1 MKYRQLWQC
10 VLAAGVAMAAPMAA
24 AQQFK
29 GEIKHPMMVTR
40 TGPFATAST
49 GVIAGQQ
56 DYITLVNMKGGVE
69 GYKIVWEECEF
80 EYKVPRA
87 IECYD
92 RFKGQWKIVYPNSTP
107 AIFALQERV
116 TKDEVLAINLAGGRS
131 DSTDGETFPYL
142 APVVANFWAQA
153 TSTVRYLAQLEGG
166 EAKLKGK
173 KIAYIHLDNDYGRQP
188 FPMFDELAKKYG
200 FEWKSWALSW
210 PALEQS
216 AAWVDIARRYR
227 ADYVVGWLYGQSC
240 AVPYT
245 EMQKVNYPIK
255 KYIGSLWCGTED
267 DVVAAGD
274 LAKGTV
280 TANYHAAGKNF
291 PVIKEIESVVYKA
304 GQGTT
309 EASRIGTVS
318 YNRGVITGIVIVEAM
333 RNGIKAKG
341 APLDG
346 KKVRDGY
353 RLIKLDDKRLA
364 ELGAKGMVPPLV
376 FSEKNHGGL
385 DAQVFQ
391 TWDGK
396 SWKTI
401 SNWIPPYE
409 DLVVEK
415 VKASAAAYREQVKN
429 PAPSK

>member
-1 MKYRQLWQC
+1 MKTLKW
-10 VLAAGVAMAAPMAA
+10 LTIAAVAMAAPVVS
-24 AQQFK
+24 AQTYK
-29 GEIKHPMMVTR
+29 GEIIHPMMVTR

-69 GYKIVWEECEF
+69 GYKVVWEECEF

-87 IECYD
+87 LECYD
-92 RFKGQWKIVYPNSTP
+92 RFKGKWLVVYPNSTP

-153 TSTVRYLAQLEGG
+153 TSTIRYIAQLEGG

-188 FPMFDELAKKYG
+188 FPMFDELAKKHG

-227 ADYVVGWLYGQSC
+227 ADYVIGWLYGQSC

-245 EMQKVNYPIK
+245 ELPKVGYPIK
-255 KYIGSLWCGTED
+255 KYISSLWCGTED

-274 LAKGTV
+274 LAKGTI
-280 TANYHAAGKNF
+280 TANYHGVGKNF
-291 PVIKEIESVVYKA
+291 PVLKEIEDKVYKA
-304 GQGTT
+304 GKGTT

-318 YNRGVITGIVIVEAM
+318 YNRGVITGMVIVEAM
-333 RNGIKAKG
+333 RNAIKAKG
-341 APLDG
+341 MPLDG

-353 RLIKLDDKRLA
+353 RMIRLDDKRLA
-364 ELGAKGMVPPLV
+364 ELGAKGMMPQLI
-376 FSEKNHGGL
+376 FSEKNHGGM

-401 SNWIPPYE
+401 SDWIPPNE
-409 DLVVEK
+409 EMVRAK
-415 VKASAAAYREQVKN
+415 VQASAAAYREQVKSG
-429 PAPSK
+429 AAATK